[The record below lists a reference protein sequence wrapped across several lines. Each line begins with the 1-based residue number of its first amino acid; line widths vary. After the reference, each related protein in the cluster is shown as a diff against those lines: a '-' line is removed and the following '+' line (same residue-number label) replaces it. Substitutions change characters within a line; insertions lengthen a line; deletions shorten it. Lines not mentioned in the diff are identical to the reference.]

1 MTTTKLLVST
11 VLTSTAFALAG
22 AVLASCGPAKQIATP
37 RESAAL
43 AWAYPTGPQDG
54 TPQPLPAGPQRVPGS
69 ARTFTLAEVNDDL
82 NPPDWFPNEH
92 PLAPPI
98 VAHGVK
104 DGPTPCAECHL
115 MNGQGFPG
123 AANLNGLPAAY
134 IIEQVH
140 AFKSG
145 DRGSSQSSRFDTAE
159 MIKVA
164 QAVRESD
171 LNTAAAYFSALPPRP
186 FVRVVETGVVPATL
200 GDYYGWLDLV
210 PGGAPEPIAGRII
223 EVPEDTVR
231 AFRSDPHVGIV
242 DYVAP
247 GAVARGAAL
256 GVRGGGRTAVP
267 QLSWFRPCAVRAPR
281 RRWLAVR
288 PLISPEC
295 CGTSKRARGMA
306 AR

>member
-11 VLTSTAFALAG
+11 VLTSTALALAG
-22 AVLASCGPAKQIATP
+22 AVLASCGPEKQIATP

-92 PLAPPI
+92 PLAPLI

-123 AANLNGLPAAY
+123 AANLNGLSAAY
-134 IIEQVH
+134 IVEQVQ

-145 DRGSSQSSRFDTAE
+145 DRRSSQSSRFDTAE

-164 QAVRESD
+164 QKVSESD
-171 LNTAAAYFSALPPRP
+171 LNAAAAYFSALPPRP
-186 FVRVVETGVVPATL
+186 FVRVVETSVVPASR

-210 PGGAPEPIAGRII
+210 PSGAPEPIAGRII

-242 DYVAP
+242 DYVP
-247 GAVARGAAL
+247 VGAIARGAAL
-256 GVRGGGRTAVP
+256 VASGGRAGSRAAVVMVP
-267 QLSWFRPCAVRAPR
+267 SCAERALR
-281 RRWLAVR
+281 RRSLAAR
-288 PLISPEC
+288 PPISPEC
-295 CGTSKRARGMA
+295 CGTSKPARATVVR
-306 AR
+306 